1 MRNKLV
7 VCLLVVLLSSIFS
20 ATVSYA
26 LDGTWRG
33 DLSFNGNKLP
43 LVFHF
48 TCSVAGNAQCT
59 IDSPLQVAKGLATQI
74 NFCNADSVSLDIKSI
89 GASYSG
95 KIDRDKIT
103 GVFIQRGFSFP
114 LELTPEKSIYD
125 RRPQTPQPP
134 FSYTVVDTTF
144 VAPDGVNLA
153 ATLTLPEYYS
163 IKTPIVVMVTGS
175 GPQNRDEELF
185 DHRPF
190 AVIADYL
197 ARNGVASFRYDD
209 RGTAQSEGDFASST
223 IATFKSDAESAV
235 NFLRKSNKFKK
246 IGVIGHS
253 EGGTIALMLA
263 SQKTVDFAVSLAG
276 AFVAGKD
283 IILAQNKHSLELLLV
298 NQKHMADAMTLLSKV
313 FNDVIQ
319 GKATSA
325 INIDDYIKNDNLEI
339 PQLVLASLR
348 KNLSI
353 GDSEY
358 FREFLILDPSKWL
371 GKVQVPILGLN
382 GSLDKQVNSADNL
395 SILKKYVPKAQVK
408 EYSGLNHLFQHATTG
423 EVSEYVE
430 IPETIS
436 TEVLDDIVKFIES
449 R

>member
-48 TCSVAGNAQCT
+48 TCSAAGNTQCT
-59 IDSPLQVAKGLATQI
+59 IDSPLQGAKGLATQI

-95 KIDRDKIT
+95 KIDIDKIT

-144 VAPDGVNLA
+144 VAPDGVNLS

-175 GPQNRDEELF
+175 GC
-185 DHRPF
+185 
-190 AVIADYL
+190 
-197 ARNGVASFRYDD
+197 
-209 RGTAQSEGDFASST
+209 T
-223 IATFKSDAESAV
+223 KS
-235 NFLRKSNKFKK
+235 
-246 IGVIGHS
+246 
-253 EGGTIALMLA
+253 
-263 SQKTVDFAVSLAG
+263 
-276 AFVAGKD
+276 
-283 IILAQNKHSLELLLV
+283 
-298 NQKHMADAMTLLSKV
+298 
-313 FNDVIQ
+313 
-319 GKATSA
+319 
-325 INIDDYIKNDNLEI
+325 
-339 PQLVLASLR
+339 
-348 KNLSI
+348 
-353 GDSEY
+353 
-358 FREFLILDPSKWL
+358 
-371 GKVQVPILGLN
+371 
-382 GSLDKQVNSADNL
+382 
-395 SILKKYVPKAQVK
+395 
-408 EYSGLNHLFQHATTG
+408 
-423 EVSEYVE
+423 
-430 IPETIS
+430 
-436 TEVLDDIVKFIES
+436 
-449 R
+449 